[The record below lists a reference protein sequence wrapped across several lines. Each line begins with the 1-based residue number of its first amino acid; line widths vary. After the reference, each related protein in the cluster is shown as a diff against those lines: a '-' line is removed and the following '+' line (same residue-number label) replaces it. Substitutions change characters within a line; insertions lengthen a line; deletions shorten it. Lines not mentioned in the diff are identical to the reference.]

1 MCYTYTCLTHVGRG
15 TMEYE
20 KYTLMDGKLHLYRR
34 ENSRYWQ
41 CSTYLNRRNHRTS
54 TKEESIV
61 LAKEFARE
69 WFMERYAEERRRK
82 RGLPLY
88 ETLDH
93 GAQPEGL
100 IDRRRK
106 VKATGPTFR
115 EAAEAFVKEATAITA
130 GERND
135 RYMIQKHTHL
145 RVHLLPFFGEKAL
158 SEINAGLIQDYRAHR
173 ATPQKDKSGEVR
185 KRPARSTLHQEM
197 VTLRQVLK
205 TANRKGWIQALPDM
219 SAPYKKSG
227 KITHRAWFSP
237 EDYKRLYEAS
247 RERALNPKKE
257 RWRTECE
264 NLHDYILFMVNTG
277 LRPDEALRL
286 EYRDVA
292 IVTDEATGERILE
305 IEVRGKRGVGYCKSM
320 PGAVMPF
327 KRLQKRSGGAPT
339 AKLFPRFQR
348 DLFNTLLAELD
359 LREDREGQR
368 RTAYSLRHTYICL
381 RLMEGADIYQ
391 IAKNC
396 RTSVEMIENFY
407 ASHIKNTLDA
417 SAINVRKQRK
427 KAVKD
432 DGYDKPPTRRRRKS
446 SLNAET

>member
-1 MCYTYTCLTHVGRG
+1 MSEETH
-15 TMEYE
+15 TF
-20 KYTLMDGKLHLYRR
+20 MDGRLHVYRR

-54 TKEESIV
+54 TKEDNLA
-61 LAKEFARE
+61 LAKEFARN
-69 WFMERYAEERRRK
+69 WYMERYAEERRRRQGK
-82 RGLPLY
+82 PLY
-88 ETLDH
+88 ETLDT
-93 GAQPEGL
+93 ALLPAEFADL
-100 IDRRRK
+100 RRK
-106 VKATGPTFR
+106 PTATGPTFR
-115 EAAEAFVKEATAITA
+115 EAVDAFVKETTVITQ
-130 GERND
+130 GERNP
-135 RYMIQKHTHL
+135 RYMDQKEIHL
-145 RVHLLPFFGEKAL
+145 RVHLVPFFGNKAL
-158 SEINAGLIQDYRAHR
+158 SEINAGLIQEYRVHR
-173 ATPQKDKSGEVR
+173 ATSRLDAKTNTA

-205 TANRKGWIQALPDM
+205 TANRKGWLSALPDM

-247 RERALNPKKE
+247 RERAAKPKKE
-257 RWRTECE
+257 RWRKECE
-264 NLHDYILFMVNTG
+264 NLHDYILIMVNTG

-292 IVTDEATGERILE
+292 IVADEATGERILE
-305 IEVRGKRGVGYCKSM
+305 IEVRGKRGVGFCKSM

-327 KRLQKRSGGAPT
+327 KRLQKRNNGQPT
-339 AKLFPRFQR
+339 DQLFPSFQR
-348 DLFNTLLAELD
+348 ELFNALLTELG
-359 LREDREGQR
+359 LRVDREGQR

-417 SAINVRKQRK
+417 SAINVRKEK
-427 KAVKD
+427 
-432 DGYDKPPTRRRRKS
+432 RRNFRRKTES
-446 SLNAET
+446 PGPSEGVPNHP

>member
-1 MCYTYTCLTHVGRG
+1 
-15 TMEYE
+15 
-20 KYTLMDGKLHLYRR
+20 MDGRLHVYRR

-41 CSTYLNRRNHRTS
+41 CATYLNRRNHRAT
-54 TKEESIV
+54 TKETNLK
-61 LAKEFARE
+61 LAKDFAIN
-69 WFMERYAEERRRK
+69 WYMERHTEESRRR

-93 GAQPEGL
+93 NAFPADL
-100 IDRRRK
+100 TDRRK
-106 VKATGPTFR
+106 KPKSTGPTFR
-115 EAAEAFVKEATAITA
+115 EAAEAYVKETAVILA
-130 GERND
+130 AERNP
-135 RYMIQKHTHL
+135 RYMTQTDLHL
-145 RVHLLPFFGEKAL
+145 RVHLLPFFGDKAL
-158 SEINAGLIQDYRAHR
+158 TEITAGLIQEYRARR
-173 ATPQKDKSGEVR
+173 AVPRTDESGKVW
-185 KRPARSTLHQEM
+185 KRASRSTLHKEI

-205 TANRKGWIQALPDM
+205 CANRKGWLAALPDM

-237 EDYKRLYEAS
+237 GEYKRLYEAS
-247 RERALNPKKE
+247 RERAANPKKE
-257 RWRTECE
+257 RWRTASE

-277 LRPDEALRL
+277 LRPDEALNI

-327 KRLQKRSGGAPT
+327 KRLQKRNNGQPT
-339 AKLFPRFQR
+339 DKVFPTFQR
-348 DLFNTLLAELD
+348 ELFNALLSELD
-359 LREDREGQR
+359 LRKDREGQS

-417 SAINVRKQRK
+417 AAINVRKPKPTAAKAIRSTRK
-427 KAVKD
+427 N
-432 DGYDKPPTRRRRKS
+432 GSSKS
-446 SLNAET
+446 SVEKRR

>member
-1 MCYTYTCLTHVGRG
+1 
-15 TMEYE
+15 MEE
-20 KYTLMDGKLHLYRR
+20 ENHTFMDGRLHVYRR

-41 CSTYLNRRNHRTS
+41 CSTYLNRRNHRAT
-54 TKEESIV
+54 TKETNLA
-61 LAKEFARE
+61 LAKDFAIN
-69 WFMERYAEERRRK
+69 WYMERHTEERRRR

-88 ETLDH
+88 EALDQETLPAD
-93 GAQPEGL
+93 L
-100 IDRRRK
+100 IDRRKRPTP
-106 VKATGPTFR
+106 TGPTFR
-115 EAAEAFVKEATAITA
+115 EAAAAFVKEAEVITA
-130 GERND
+130 GERNP
-135 RYMIQKHTHL
+135 RYMVQKDTHL

-158 SEINAGLIQDYRAHR
+158 SEITAGLIQEYRAHR
-173 ATPQKDKSGEVR
+173 VTPREGKDGKAI
-185 KRPARSTLHQEM
+185 KRPSRSTLHQEI

-205 TANRKGWIQALPDM
+205 TANRKGWLVALPDM

-247 RERALNPKKE
+247 RERAANPKRE
-257 RWRTECE
+257 RWRGECE

-286 EYRDVA
+286 EFRDVA
-292 IVTDEATGERILE
+292 IVTDDATGERILE
-305 IEVRGKRGVGYCKSM
+305 IEVRGKRGVGFCKSM
-320 PGAVMPF
+320 PGAVVPF
-327 KRLQKRSGGAPT
+327 KRLQKRSGGNPT
-339 AKLFPRFQR
+339 DKLFPKFQR
-348 DLFNTLLAELD
+348 ELFNTLLDELD
-359 LREDREGQR
+359 LREDRDGQR

-417 SAINVRKQRK
+417 SAINVRKARRKRDAAPDSDKPRGPRRK
-427 KAVKD
+427 K
-432 DGYDKPPTRRRRKS
+432 
-446 SLNAET
+446 